1 MYTLYNT
8 TGPSTSR
15 IPEDVAV
22 ARARV
27 VRFVLRS

>member
-1 MYTLYNT
+1 MYNWYNT
-8 TGPSTSR
+8 TGPSR
-15 IPEDVAV
+15 VPVDVAV